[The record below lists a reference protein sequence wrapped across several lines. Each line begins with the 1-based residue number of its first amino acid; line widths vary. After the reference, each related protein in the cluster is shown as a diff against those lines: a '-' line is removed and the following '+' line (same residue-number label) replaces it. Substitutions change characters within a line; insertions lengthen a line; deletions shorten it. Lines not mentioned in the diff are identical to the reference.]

1 MNYILMALEVLISFI
16 FIYIFYKKYKQ
27 DGLYIISV
35 IIFILSILL
44 SIKNIEIMNFEI
56 PLAIILPTLILTIS
70 NILVQKQGLE
80 AIKKLIYILSI
91 VSVSIVTII
100 LLTSLI
106 IPSDYLYNYNISYY
120 EIIKDNLRTII
131 ITAISPLIII
141 WINSLMYYQLK
152 REKNNVFISNIFTS
166 LVISFIDAT
175 IFSLLVFTYVIP
187 LSEIFMIIAII
198 YVIKLLINISA
209 TLLVYKTKNTIK

>member
-91 VSVSIVTII
+91 VSVSIVTIV

-198 YVIKLLINISA
+198 YVIKLLINILA

>member
-1 MNYILMALEVLISFI
+1 MALEVLISFI

-91 VSVSIVTII
+91 VSVSIVTIV

>member
-91 VSVSIVTII
+91 VSVSIVTIV

>member
-91 VSVSIVTII
+91 VSVSIVTIV

-198 YVIKLLINISA
+198 YVIKLLINI
-209 TLLVYKTKNTIK
+209 